1 MTGSRRPPDDLPG
14 AVAPTRAGAGVPVPP
29 VPGECQV
36 WRLPIG
42 PAHWAGLDVL
52 DDEERERHARFRR
65 VADRDRY
72 QAAHVGV
79 RMLLGHYLG
88 VPAGQLGFSRHCRHC
103 GAGHGKPVVDRPA
116 TKLDFSLTHS
126 GEWVAVA
133 VAADPVGLDVQEL
146 TDGTDVAALSGSVLS
161 PAELRWWTDQP
172 AESARRAFFGYWARK
187 EALLK
192 ATGHG
197 LAVPMNRITL
207 TPPDEPARLVDW
219 AAERPLDG
227 PVQMHDL
234 DAGPDYTAAVAVLS
248 SLPVRISRAEFPA
261 MLAAG
266 PPAAGAAGAGSG
278 RWTGLDLPA

>member
-1 MTGSRRPPDDLPG
+1 MTGSRRPPADLPE
-14 AVAPTRAGAGVPVPP
+14 AVPPTPAAAGGPVPP
-29 VPGECQV
+29 APGECQV

-42 PAHWAGLDVL
+42 PAHWAGPDVL
-52 DDEERERHARFRR
+52 DDEERQRHARFRR
-65 VADRDRY
+65 VADQERY

-88 VPAGQLGFSRHCRHC
+88 VPAGQLSFSRHCRHC

-146 TDGTDVAALSGSVLS
+146 TDGTDVAALSRSVLS
-161 PAELRWWTDQP
+161 PAELRWWEEQP

-219 AAERPLDG
+219 AAGNPLDG
-227 PVQMHDL
+227 PVQLHDL

-248 SLPVRISRAEFPA
+248 SLPVRISLAEFPA
-261 MLAAG
+261 TLAPG
-266 PPAAGAAGAGSG
+266 RPMPEPA
-278 RWTGLDLPA
+278 

>member
-1 MTGSRRPPDDLPG
+1 MTGSRRPPDHLPE
-14 AVAPTRAGAGVPVPP
+14 ADVPTRAGAGIPVLP

-42 PAHWAGLDVL
+42 PMHWAGLDVL
-52 DDEERERHARFRR
+52 DEEERQRHVRFRK

-88 VPAGQLGFSRHCRHC
+88 VPGKQLSFSRHCRHC
-103 GAGHGKPVVDRPA
+103 GAGHGKPVVEEPA

-146 TDGTDVAALSGSVLS
+146 TDGTDVGALSSSVLS
-161 PAELRWWTDQP
+161 PTELRWWNGQP

-207 TPPDEPARLVDW
+207 SPPDEPARLVDW
-219 AAERPLDG
+219 AAERPLDS
-227 PVQMHDL
+227 PVQLHDL

-248 SLPVRISRAEFPA
+248 SLPVRVSRAEFSASLVAGRAMTDPA
-261 MLAAG
+261 
-266 PPAAGAAGAGSG
+266 
-278 RWTGLDLPA
+278 